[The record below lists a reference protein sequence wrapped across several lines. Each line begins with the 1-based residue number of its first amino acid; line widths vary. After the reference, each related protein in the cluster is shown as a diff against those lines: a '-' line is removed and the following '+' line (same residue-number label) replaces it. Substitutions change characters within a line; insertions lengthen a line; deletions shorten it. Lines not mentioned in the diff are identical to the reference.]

1 MNSVERNR
9 GRNNYFTCCFRPAN
23 TDEGSVKRRRKDCPG
38 GPPVFPISVQGE
50 DKMVLPK
57 ILTSLSEEKSK
68 VSPDGGGRGTE
79 ERSRRSF
86 SRIFK
91 SVLLRNPL
99 VKKFSCRK
107 ARQKS
112 FQKTKSNIV
121 SEKIKKDSN
130 AAKVN
135 PTPDK
140 PPEADSCCWAS
151 PNSSST
157 ATTSTPT
164 CSSLVSSYGASPVE
178 SKQVDIPTSTEKA
191 RECSSPT
198 IGFCVLLVC
207 LVVLTFWGRVVA
219 ILCTSMFLFLV
230 RRRIER
236 SPSVDST
243 VNGID
248 LPVNDVDT
256 KAYKKKVIMEGLLE
270 RNRGRVNIATAS

>member
-1 MNSVERNR
+1 MNSVERSR
-9 GRNNYFTCCFRPAN
+9 GRNNYFTCCFRPAD
-23 TDEGSVKRRRKDCPG
+23 TDKGSVKRSRKDCPG
-38 GPPVFPISVQGE
+38 GPPVFAISVRGG

-57 ILTSLSEEKSK
+57 ILTSLSQEKSK

-91 SVLLRNPL
+91 SVLLKNPL
-99 VKKFSCRK
+99 VKKFSSRK

-112 FQKTKSNIV
+112 FQTKSNIV
-121 SEKIKKDSN
+121 SEKIKKASN

-140 PPEADSCCWAS
+140 TPEADSSRWAS

-157 ATTSTPT
+157 TTTSTPI

-178 SKQVDIPTSTEKA
+178 SKQVDKPTSTEKA

-198 IGFCVLLVC
+198 VGFCVLLVC

-236 SPSVDST
+236 SHSVDLP

-248 LPVNDVDT
+248 LPVNDVDSE
-256 KAYKKKVIMEGLLE
+256 AYKKKVIMEGLLD
-270 RNRGRVNIATAS
+270 RNRSRVRNCHS